1 MGRTRYPRGFDL
13 DGARRVLGR
22 ADPELGRWMR
32 RIGPLDLDWHRPFDT
47 VDALARSILHQQ
59 LSGKA
64 AATIERRLRAVVPG
78 GPRITAAGLV
88 SIEPEAIR
96 ACGVSGNKRLALL
109 DLAERAL
116 LGQVPSS
123 RALLWMDDAE
133 AIESLTAV
141 RGIGRWTVEML
152 LMFRLGRPDVLPVD
166 DLGIRKGAQR
176 LLGTSEM
183 PRPLEL
189 QSHGQRWAPWRSL
202 AAFYLWRIADQREE
216 A

>member
-1 MGRTRYPRGFDL
+1 MARVRHSRGFDVVRASREL
-13 DGARRVLGR
+13 AR
-22 ADPELGRWMR
+22 ADPALGDWMR
-32 RIGPLDLDWHRPFDT
+32 RVGPLEFDWHRPFET

-64 AATIERRLRAVVPG
+64 AATIESRLRAAVPG
-78 GPRITAAGLV
+78 GPGINAAGLLA
-88 SIEPEAIR
+88 IKAEAMR
-96 ACGVSGNKRLALL
+96 ACGVSTNKRLALL

-116 LGQVPSS
+116 SGHVPSS
-123 RALLWMDDAE
+123 RALAWMADAE

-189 QSHGQRWAPWRSL
+189 QTHGQLWAPWRSL
-202 AAFYLWRIADQREE
+202 AAFYLWRIADQREQ